1 MSRVDLVSGWLHE
14 DVPLYKQALTF
25 TEVQTGFSSLLVEK
39 DYFCTVLLSYLSENP
54 CGLVFKGGTC
64 LAKVMAGFYRL
75 SEDLDFVIPLSLDS
89 GRKKRSRSMEPLR
102 ASFSHLNDTY
112 PVFEQVDPL
121 VGANNSTQYIGN
133 VHFRSP
139 VTGYVDRI
147 SIEVSLREPL
157 LQSPLEGN
165 AQTIMLDP
173 NTGKSIVPDVS
184 FPCISFAEGFAEK
197 FRAALTRRE
206 VAIRDFYD
214 IDYAVRHLGLDVD
227 ASDFRELVKAKIAV
241 SGNDPVKLDPE
252 RFEELRSQLDGRLKP
267 VLRSDDYQT
276 FDLDRAIRYVEAM
289 AKKVSKS
296 CRVSK

>member
-1 MSRVDLVSGWLHE
+1 
-14 DVPLYKQALTF
+14 
-25 TEVQTGFSSLLVEK
+25 
-39 DYFCTVLLSYLSENP
+39 
-54 CGLVFKGGTC
+54 
-64 LAKVMAGFYRL
+64 
-75 SEDLDFVIPLSLDS
+75 
-89 GRKKRSRSMEPLR
+89 
-102 ASFSHLNDTY
+102 
-112 PVFEQVDPL
+112 
-121 VGANNSTQYIGN
+121 
-133 VHFRSP
+133 
-139 VTGYVDRI
+139 
-147 SIEVSLREPL
+147 
-157 LQSPLEGN
+157 
-165 AQTIMLDP
+165 
-173 NTGKSIVPDVS
+173 VS